1 MAEERFQGDKL
12 DTINIF
18 EISDRKPD
26 EILYELET

>member
-12 DTINIF
+12 DTISIF

-26 EILYELET
+26 EILFELET